1 MLTVRATNYIFLFF
15 MPMLE
20 FEPPLILV
28 FFMPELEFEP
38 PLILVFFMPE
48 LLLVDIPELLF
59 EDIVP
64 PPVLEPI
71 VLLLLVVVVV
81 VVLDVVF
88 ILPVFVLSVAQPVQK
103 AATASKAKR
112 AKVLRIEF
120 SPVTLRVSLL

>member
-1 MLTVRATNYIFLFF
+1 VLTVRATNYIFLFF
-15 MPMLE
+15 MPELE

-81 VVLDVVF
+81 VLDVVF